1 METNAK
7 HTTRTSLGLDK
18 NRAFEQIQTIYGTFV
33 TVPGDVVSEQL
44 RQYSAH
50 TRNELAM
57 LRSLLRAND
66 VVLDIG
72 AHIGTFAIPIAM
84 ACQRSVR
91 VFAFEPQPDV
101 YALLE
106 RNVMLNGLDAQ
117 ISLSC
122 GIVFDRPQSFQRLA
136 HQGLP
141 PRRPSITANT
151 GGTAFVPTT
160 EPGAPDHEGPQVFV
174 IDAMIRAGALPAR
187 IDLVKVDTEG
197 AELAGL
203 RSCADLIGRELPVL
217 YVEINAAALQRFNT
231 SVDDIDR
238 FLHAFGYHYFRNIG
252 KRNSDNDSYRI
263 ARIRRL
269 VEGGNWFDLLAV
281 HPRDPRYPRSHET
294 YNRWE
299 SRTRGV
305 QRGQHGDG
313 KELDRPPASQFRS
326 TAQGT

>member
-1 METNAK
+1 METNEK
-7 HTTRTSLGLDK
+7 HTTRASLSPDK
-18 NRAFEQIQTIYGTFV
+18 NQAFEQIQTIYGTFV

-44 RQYSAH
+44 RTYSAH

-57 LRSLLRAND
+57 LRSLLRPND

-84 ACQRSVR
+84 ACERSVR

-106 RNVMLNGLDAQ
+106 KNVMLNGLDAQ

-122 GIVFDRPQSFQRLA
+122 GVVFDRPQSFQRLA
-136 HQGLP
+136 DHRLP
-141 PRRPSITANT
+141 PRRRPNIVSNT
-151 GGTAFVPTT
+151 GATAFVPAT

-174 IDAMIRAGALPAR
+174 IDALIRAGALPAR

-197 AELAGL
+197 AELSGL
-203 RSCADLIGRELPVL
+203 RSCTDLIGRELPVL
-217 YVEINAAALQRFNT
+217 YVEINAAALQRFDT
-231 SVDDIDR
+231 SADDIDR

-252 KRNSDNDSYRI
+252 KRNSDNDSFRI

-281 HPRDPRYPRSHET
+281 HPDDPRYPRSHET
-294 YNRWE
+294 YNR
-299 SRTRGV
+299 
-305 QRGQHGDG
+305 
-313 KELDRPPASQFRS
+313 LDPS
-326 TAQGT
+326 

>member
-1 METNAK
+1 METNEK
-7 HTTRTSLGLDK
+7 HTTRTSLSPDK
-18 NRAFEQIQTIYGTFV
+18 NQAFEQIQTIYGTFV

-44 RQYSAH
+44 RTYSAH

-57 LRSLLRAND
+57 LRSLLRADN

-84 ACQRSVR
+84 ACERSVR

-106 RNVMLNGLDAQ
+106 KNVMLNGLDAQ

-122 GIVFDRPQSFQRLA
+122 GIVFDRPQSFRRLA
-136 HQGLP
+136 DQGLP
-141 PRRPSITANT
+141 PRRLPNIVSNT
-151 GGTAFVPTT
+151 GATAFVPTT
-160 EPGAPDHEGPQVFV
+160 EPGASDHEGPQVFV
-174 IDAMIRAGALPAR
+174 IDAMIRAGELPAR

-197 AELAGL
+197 AELSGL
-203 RSCADLIGRELPVL
+203 RSCTDLIGRELPVL
-217 YVEINAAALQRFNT
+217 YVEINAAALQRFDT

-281 HPRDPRYPRSHET
+281 HPDDPRYPGSRET
-294 YNRWE
+294 YSRNR
-299 SRTRGV
+299 
-305 QRGQHGDG
+305 
-313 KELDRPPASQFRS
+313 
-326 TAQGT
+326 

>member
-7 HTTRTSLGLDK
+7 HTTRASLSPDK
-18 NRAFEQIQTIYGTFV
+18 NQAFEQIQTIYGTFV

-44 RQYSAH
+44 RTYSAH

-84 ACQRSVR
+84 ACERTVR

-106 RNVMLNGLDAQ
+106 KNVMLNGLEAQ

-136 HQGLP
+136 DQGLP
-141 PRRPSITANT
+141 PRRLPNIVSNT
-151 GGTAFVPTT
+151 GATAFVPTT

-197 AELAGL
+197 AELSGL
-203 RSCADLIGRELPVL
+203 RSCTDLIGRELPVL

-263 ARIRRL
+263 ARIERL

-281 HPRDPRYPRSHET
+281 HPDDPRYPRGRET
-294 YNRWE
+294 YNRRDP
-299 SRTRGV
+299 RTRV
-305 QRGQHGDG
+305 QPGPHRDG
-313 KELDRPPASQFRS
+313 EEHKAASS
-326 TAQGT
+326 ESAIAD

>member
-1 METNAK
+1 MQD
-7 HTTRTSLGLDK
+7 TTRTSLGLDK

-33 TVPGDVVSEQL
+33 AVPGDLVSEHL
-44 RQYSAH
+44 RKYSAH
-50 TRNELAM
+50 ARNELAM

-101 YALLE
+101 HALLE

-117 ISLSC
+117 ISSSC

-141 PRRPSITANT
+141 ERRRSNT
-151 GGTAFVPTT
+151 GATAFVPTT

-203 RSCADLIGRELPVL
+203 RSCTDLIGRELPVL
-217 YVEINAAALQRFNT
+217 YVEINPTGLQRFNT

-238 FLHAFGYHYFRNIG
+238 FLQAYGYHYFRNIG

-269 VEGGNWFDLLAV
+269 VEGGDFFDLLAV
-281 HPRDPRYPRSHET
+281 HPRDPRYPRTRET
-294 YNRWE
+294 YNAL
-299 SRTRGV
+299 GV
-305 QRGQHGDG
+305 P
-313 KELDRPPASQFRS
+313 EAVALPADS
-326 TAQGT
+326 

>member
-1 METNAK
+1 METNARMEANAT
-7 HTTRTSLGLDK
+7 HHANVSGLDK
-18 NRAFEQIQTIYGTFV
+18 NRALEQIQTIYGTFV
-33 TVPGDVVSEQL
+33 TVPGDLVSGQL
-44 RQYSAH
+44 RKYSAH
-50 TRNELAM
+50 ARNELAM
-57 LRSLLRAND
+57 LRSLLRPHD

-122 GIVFDRPQSFQRLA
+122 GIVFDRRPQSFQRIDHRSMPA
-136 HQGLP
+136 
-141 PRRPSITANT
+141 RRSNTMAIT
-151 GGTAFVPTT
+151 FVPTT

-187 IDLVKVDTEG
+187 VDLVKVDTEG
-197 AELAGL
+197 AELSAL
-203 RSCADLIGRELPVL
+203 RTCTDLIGRELPVL
-217 YVEINAAALQRFNT
+217 YIEINPPALQKHTT

-238 FLHAFGYHYFRNIG
+238 FLQAYGYHYFRNIG
-252 KRNSDNDSYRI
+252 ERNSDNDSYRI

-269 VEGGNWFDLLAV
+269 VEGGDFFDLLAV
-281 HPRDPRYPRSHET
+281 HPRDPRYPRSSET
-294 YNRWE
+294 YNAL
-299 SRTRGV
+299 GV
-305 QRGQHGDG
+305 
-313 KELDRPPASQFRS
+313 P
-326 TAQGT
+326 

>member
-1 METNAK
+1 METNEK
-7 HTTRTSLGLDK
+7 HTTRTSLSPDK
-18 NRAFEQIQTIYGTFV
+18 NQAFEQIQTIYGTFV

-44 RQYSAH
+44 RTYSAH

-57 LRSLLRAND
+57 LRSLLRADN

-84 ACQRSVR
+84 ACERSVR

-106 RNVMLNGLDAQ
+106 KNVMLNGLDAQ

-122 GIVFDRPQSFQRLA
+122 GIVFDRPQSFRRLA
-136 HQGLP
+136 DQGLP
-141 PRRPSITANT
+141 PRRLPNIVSNT
-151 GGTAFVPTT
+151 GATAFVPTT
-160 EPGAPDHEGPQVFV
+160 EPGASDHEGPQVFV

-197 AELAGL
+197 AELSGL
-203 RSCADLIGRELPVL
+203 RSCTDLIGRELPVL
-217 YVEINAAALQRFNT
+217 YVEINAAALQRFDT

-281 HPRDPRYPRSHET
+281 HPDDPRYPGSRET
-294 YNRWE
+294 YSRNR
-299 SRTRGV
+299 
-305 QRGQHGDG
+305 
-313 KELDRPPASQFRS
+313 
-326 TAQGT
+326 